1 VPLLPAR
8 SNDQLSFGL
17 DVLAPAAAGR
27 NVIFNT
33 VQITDDGANSLQPS
47 TDSAADDT
55 PLIASPDIFVSKRA
69 DVNIVDEGES
79 IVYTAEYGNQGNQNA
94 TGVIIQETVPAGAV
108 FNRSASAPSLW
119 SCSNGAVAG
128 TICNANG
135 GLLVA
140 GVSRTL
146 TFAVDVVETPRS
158 RSIINVILAGD
169 DGSNGADPTPENNQD
184 TVTTPFPAPLVV
196 DTMGRGACWRW
207 RC

>member
-1 VPLLPAR
+1 
-8 SNDQLSFGL
+8 
-17 DVLAPAAAGR
+17 
-27 NVIFNT
+27 
-33 VQITDDGANSLQPS
+33 
-47 TDSAADDT
+47 
-55 PLIASPDIFVSKRA
+55 
-69 DVNIVDEGES
+69 
-79 IVYTAEYGNQGNQNA
+79 
-94 TGVIIQETVPAGAV
+94 
-108 FNRSASAPSLW
+108 
-119 SCSNGAVAG
+119 VAG

-196 DTMGRGACWRW
+196 DTMGRGALLALAVLMLLAGLRQ
-207 RC
+207 RQLMHSRR